1 MNMIKQQKVYDFLIC
16 LILVSFGFF
25 GSLSHIFSLALIILV
40 ISNYIL
46 SEQKNQIDFRSK
58 VVYLAV
64 SGCFFLFLI
73 SGVFHSNFNLLL
85 QSLSQMLPLPLIG
98 VLIIFHNEEHLYLS
112 SKKLSQ
118 FSQLSILFSF
128 GFYIFFIIFMDP
140 ISIYPDRHGGRLSL
154 FYGNPIPFSFVM
166 LGLSIFCLADWRNS
180 ANKNRLTALIFLSIG
195 VYFSGILSGSRGTL
209 LAIIIIS
216 PIIIFF
222 LTNNIKVSILI
233 ICALILVGIFI
244 IKANFHH
251 LLENYYFGR
260 LIKGAKTIIFLRNE
274 DSSIFQRLEMWSAS
288 IKAFYHAPIFGYGVT
303 ERFNA
308 IKPYLNNNTF
318 EFTHPHNDTFAGFIA
333 NGFLGGLAVITSTIT
348 AFLAGIFAK
357 KESREKKILGLAI
370 AIVAFIT
377 ANLSTIYFN
386 DISCAWLAF
395 STYLI
400 WITDFN
406 KRQVLPTN
414 TFQ

>member
-1 MNMIKQQKVYDFLIC
+1 
-16 LILVSFGFF
+16 
-25 GSLSHIFSLALIILV
+25 
-40 ISNYIL
+40 
-46 SEQKNQIDFRSK
+46 
-58 VVYLAV
+58 
-64 SGCFFLFLI
+64 
-73 SGVFHSNFNLLL
+73 
-85 QSLSQMLPLPLIG
+85 
-98 VLIIFHNEEHLYLS
+98 
-112 SKKLSQ
+112 
-118 FSQLSILFSF
+118 
-128 GFYIFFIIFMDP
+128 
-140 ISIYPDRHGGRLSL
+140 
-154 FYGNPIPFSFVM
+154 M

-180 ANKNRLTALIFLSIG
+180 ASKNRLTALIFLTIG

-216 PIIIFF
+216 PIIILY

-233 ICALILVGIFI
+233 ICALTLVGIFI
-244 IKANFHH
+244 IKASCCH
-251 LLENYYFGR
+251 LLENYYFGHI
-260 LIKGAKTIIFLRNE
+260 IKGAKTIIFLKNE
-274 DSSIFQRLEMWSAS
+274 DSSVFQRLEMWSAS
-288 IKAFYHAPIFGYGVT
+288 IKAFIMLLYLDMVLQR
-303 ERFNA
+303 RFNA
-308 IKPYLNNNTF
+308 IKPYLDNNTF

-357 KESREKKILGLAI
+357 EESRERKILGLAI

>member
-1 MNMIKQQKVYDFLIC
+1 MIKQQKVYDFLIC
-16 LILVSFGFF
+16 LMLVSFGFF

-58 VVYLAV
+58 VAYLAL

-73 SGVFHSNFNLLL
+73 SGVFHSNFNLLA
-85 QSLSQMLPLPLIG
+85 QSLSPMLPLPLIG
-98 VLIIFHNEEHLYLS
+98 LLIVFHKKDYFNLS

-154 FYGNPIPFSFVM
+154 FSGNPIPFSFVM

-180 ANKNRLTALIFLSIG
+180 ASKNRLTALIFLTIG

-216 PIIIFF
+216 PIIILY

-233 ICALILVGIFI
+233 ICALTLVGIFI
-244 IKANFHH
+244 IKASCCH
-251 LLENYYFGR
+251 LLENYYFWPYN
-260 LIKGAKTIIFLRNE
+260 KGSKNYYLFEERRQLSFPKIRDVVCLHKSFL
-274 DSSIFQRLEMWSAS
+274 
-288 IKAFYHAPIFGYGVT
+288 
-303 ERFNA
+303 
-308 IKPYLNNNTF
+308 
-318 EFTHPHNDTFAGFIA
+318 
-333 NGFLGGLAVITSTIT
+333 
-348 AFLAGIFAK
+348 
-357 KESREKKILGLAI
+357 
-370 AIVAFIT
+370 
-377 ANLSTIYFN
+377 
-386 DISCAWLAF
+386 SC
-395 STYLI
+395 SYI
-400 WITDFN
+400 WIWYY
-406 KRQVLPTN
+406 RAI
-414 TFQ
+414 